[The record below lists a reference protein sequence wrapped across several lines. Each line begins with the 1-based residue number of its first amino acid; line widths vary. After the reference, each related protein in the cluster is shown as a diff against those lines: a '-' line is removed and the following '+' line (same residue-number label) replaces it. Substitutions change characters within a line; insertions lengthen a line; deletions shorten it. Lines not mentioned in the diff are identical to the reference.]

1 MQLPPR
7 SLLSLKQGLDQLDRS
22 ELVALQHLFEEHSV
36 LSKWLA
42 HVEATILKDR
52 MTTPVDLSH
61 MTAEKSLFA
70 EGYYL
75 GKIETIMGLAES
87 AGLMGKPRTWVD
99 RGEES

>member
-1 MQLPPR
+1 
-7 SLLSLKQGLDQLDRS
+7 
-22 ELVALQHLFEEHSV
+22 
-36 LSKWLA
+36 
-42 HVEATILKDR
+42 
-52 MTTPVDLSH
+52 